1 MSQPLGTMRQL
12 AYVVKDLDAAIKYWV
27 DVIHAGPFFMF
38 ENFTPDDQK
47 YRGNPSNVD
56 LTLALG
62 NTGDVQIELILQSSD
77 EPSVYKEFLD
87 AGRVG
92 VHHFGMMPEN
102 YAAEC
107 AKYRDLGHE
116 PAFEAKVGGAD
127 LIYFDTVD
135 SVGHFIEFWDN
146 SDVFKNLFLVIENA
160 AKGWDGKDPIR
171 QAPL

>member
-1 MSQPLGTMRQL
+1 MSQPLGTLRQL
-12 AYVVKDLDAAIKYWV
+12 AYVVTDLDAALKYWV

-38 ENFTPDDQK
+38 ENFVLGEQK
-47 YRGNPSNVD
+47 YRGGPSDVD

-62 NTGDVQIELILQSSD
+62 NTGDVQIELILQNSD
-77 EPSVYKEFLD
+77 SPSVYKEFLD

-92 VHHFGMMPEN
+92 VHHFGMMPED

-116 PAFEAKVGGAD
+116 AAFEATVGGAD
-127 LIYFDTVD
+127 LVYFDTVD

-146 SDVFKNLFLVIENA
+146 SDVFKGLFLEIENA

-171 QAPL
+171 RSPL